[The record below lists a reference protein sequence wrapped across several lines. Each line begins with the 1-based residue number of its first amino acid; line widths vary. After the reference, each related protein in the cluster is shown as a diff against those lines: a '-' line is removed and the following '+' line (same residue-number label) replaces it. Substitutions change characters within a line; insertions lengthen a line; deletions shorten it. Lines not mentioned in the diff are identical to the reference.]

1 MQASSASGEA
11 LRLATFTAA
20 GTPFELMDAT
30 VRGARCRVF
39 RHAPRCL
46 SQLYVAAQA
55 HAARTFTVADGVRLS
70 YAQVLAHAAAL
81 AADLA
86 AHGVGRGTHV
96 ALAMRNRPEWLVA
109 FIASS
114 ALGAV
119 PVLVNSRGTAPEI
132 AASLRYAACEHVLAD
147 GPRAQLIA
155 AGGAAGLA
163 GVLVGG
169 GQLPGRTWR
178 RYEDIVAGPAGALPA
193 VECAPEDPAVIM
205 FTSGTTGVPR
215 GAVLSHVGMLTALMA
230 NQLSVAVLAAQIA
243 AHLGIDMAAL
253 ARGAPQ
259 PCTLLVFPLFHTGG
273 CLSVFLANLAR
284 GGKLAF
290 LPRWQAAAA
299 LQLIQEERVTSLPAV
314 PTMLWDLLQSPQL
327 AQFDTSSLANLGT
340 GGQGM
345 PANLLQVIHATFPR
359 AILGTG
365 YGMTETNGMVSLT
378 MGEEYLAYPDSAG
391 RPLPTAQIRIVD
403 EAGREV
409 RAGDSG
415 EVCIRSAQNMNG
427 YWDSPGGGCRAG
439 ARRLAVQRRRR
450 PHRWPGVSVHRRAQ
464 DRHGHLRRRKH
475 LLRRSRARAAAASAG
490 AGSGDL
496 RCTRW
501 AARRAAG
508 RGDRAARGGKARCRS
523 AARVLRHA
531 ARRLQA
537 AARLALRRAPRAQC
551 PRQGHQGAVARAS
564 VRRMTTCR
572 CPRM

>member
-1 MQASSASGEA
+1 VQASSASGEA
-11 LRLATFTAA
+11 LRLAAFTAV

-132 AASLRYAACEHVLAD
+132 AASLRYAACEHVIAD

-169 GQLPGRTWR
+169 RQPPGSTWR

-193 VECAPEDPAVIM
+193 VQCAPEDPAVIM
-205 FTSGTTGVPR
+205 FTSGTTGAPR

-230 NQLSVAVLAAQIA
+230 NQLSVALLAAQIA
-243 AHLGIDMAAL
+243 ARLGIDMAAL
-253 ARGAPQ
+253 ARSAPQ

-290 LPRWQAAAA
+290 LPRWQAADA
-299 LQLIQEERVTSLPAV
+299 LQLVQEERVTSLPAV

-327 AQFDTSSLANLGT
+327 QQFDTSSLANLGT

-345 PANLLQVIHATFPR
+345 PANLLQVIHATFPT

-378 MGEEYLAYPDSAG
+378 LGEEYLAYPDSAG

-427 YWDSPGGGCRAG
+427 YWDSP
-439 ARRLAVQRRRR
+439 
-450 PHRWPGVSVHRRAQ
+450 
-464 DRHGHLRRRKH
+464 
-475 LLRRSRARAAAASAG
+475 AADAERVRDG
-490 AGSGDL
+490 WLHSGDI
-496 RCTRW
+496 
-501 AARRAAG
+501 G
-508 RGDRAARGGKARCRS
+508 RIDGQGFLYIVGRKTDMVICGGENIYCAEVE
-523 AARVLRHA
+523 RVLLQHPQVLEA
-531 ARRLQA
+531 ATFGVPDARLGEQLVA
-537 AARLALRRAPRAQC
+537 AIVPRGAARLDAAALREFCGTRLAAYKLPHAWHFVGPLERNALGKVMKAQLRARLY
-551 PRQGHQGAVARAS
+551 GG
-564 VRRMTTCR
+564 
-572 CPRM
+572 